1 MCSYY
6 IPSFDFEDIDQKLPP
21 STMHNN
27 PVRGPTTPR
36 NNHLMLTK
44 KWIWKPKDVNGQEPG
59 RNWFT
64 KFTSYLESLW
74 MELNIKWVN
83 LHKALYMRHVI
94 SADMC

>member
-74 MELNIKWVN
+74 MEAIFFFF
-83 LHKALYMRHVI
+83 
-94 SADMC
+94 